1 MTDQQASD
9 LGDVQSTLFIPLT
22 ARARE
27 TRRRHPAL
35 RDPKA
40 VEVIEAVDF
49 DAAVYGN
56 GWGGFVTI
64 PRTVIFDHW
73 VRGFLARDPEGTV
86 VELGTGLNTRFER
99 TDNGTVHWID
109 LDLPDTIALRRRF
122 FADPVFT
129 QPTNRDRPPGLTRPT
144 DLDRPPGRRGMIA
157 ASIGDEDWLDAVT
170 QFPPP
175 YFFVADGV
183 LTYLQPEDVVATLTR
198 IAERFPG
205 SYLAFDTYPRRTFD
219 MQHKQAARK
228 GMAARWAWACDDP
241 KTLERYGLRLV
252 ESATITSPPPALRRQ
267 LPARYRYL
275 LPLAGPVLGK
285 IFALSLFRAGQS

>member
-1 MTDQQASD
+1 MTEQQAPD

-49 DAAVYGN
+49 DAAVYGK

-73 VRGFLARDPEGTV
+73 VREFLARHPGGTV

-109 LDLPDTIALRRRF
+109 LDLPDTIALRGRF
-122 FADPVFT
+122 FADPVLT
-129 QPTNRDRPPGLTRPT
+129 LPADPG
-144 DLDRPPGRRGMIA
+144 RPPGRRWMIA
-157 ASIGDEDWLDAVT
+157 SSISGEDWLDAVT

-183 LTYLQPEDVVATLTR
+183 LAYLQPEDVAATLTR

-205 SYLAFDTYPRRTFD
+205 SYLAFDTYPRRTLD

-241 KTLERYGLRLV
+241 RTLERHGLRLV
-252 ESATITSPPPALRRQ
+252 ESATITSPPRALRGQ

-285 IFALSLFRAGQS
+285 VFTLSLFRAGQS